1 MGNRDAEQKFLEAV
15 NTYRTA
21 EQKARGGLNK
31 IAPKAFQMVII
42 DLDAAIPGLTGVML
56 GLALLFKAGC
66 LHWLHLDELFHLDE
80 RSIDLR
86 LLDVDAPPDP
96 HLKEGLSC
104 ALRGREI
111 LKKLG
116 STVHL
121 PWANDLV
128 KKLGGN

>member
-1 MGNRDAEQKFLEAV
+1 MGNKDAEQKFFEAV
-15 NTYRTA
+15 NTYKTA
-21 EQKARGGLNK
+21 DEKARNGGLNK
-31 IAPKAFQMVII
+31 IDAKTFQTVII

-66 LHWLHLDELFHLDE
+66 LHWLHLDKLFKD
-80 RSIDLR
+80 RSIDR
-86 LLDVDAPPDP
+86 LFDADAPPDP
-96 HLKEGLSC
+96 LLKEGLSC

-128 KKLGGN
+128 NKLGGH